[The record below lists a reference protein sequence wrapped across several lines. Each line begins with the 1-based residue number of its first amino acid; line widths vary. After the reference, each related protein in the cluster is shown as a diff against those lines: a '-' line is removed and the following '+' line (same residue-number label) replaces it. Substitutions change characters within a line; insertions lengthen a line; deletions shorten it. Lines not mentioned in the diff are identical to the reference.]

1 MLKSAARTRKEHQ
14 LCSICGLNGFS
25 DLDLYLTVDVVL
37 DFFQCFSS
45 LVICLFKCC
54 CRRQRRLS
62 VSPERNLKFS
72 HLAWITSCELIE
84 NPTESFPVLCP
95 TSAVHCYTSKEKEFP
110 KTWKHSQEH
119 TAGLLI
125 LLYTCE
131 TLLPLHIKGRM
142 GQAVSLWVHFCNQCL
157 WILMKQK
164 GSEIL
169 FVQSSKYILNQ
180 LGYMGW
186 ATPFKHTQNPAGSWS
201 RM

>member
-1 MLKSAARTRKEHQ
+1 MFNISAPLLPWTCLRIVNALNFPVIQTRINYTVSCDMLKSAARTRKEHQ

-142 GQAVSLWVHFCNQCL
+142 GQAVSL
-157 WILMKQK
+157 
-164 GSEIL
+164 
-169 FVQSSKYILNQ
+169 
-180 LGYMGW
+180 
-186 ATPFKHTQNPAGSWS
+186 
-201 RM
+201 